1 MGPSTSRVKV
11 HNFFWGLLIKI
22 NNFCFE
28 DYVVFWLFFRVVSR
42 EVGRSGGRVA
52 GKAKIITNSAQLGL
66 GLGLSLAKRNVKT
79 DWYLPRSVM
88 PQSSQLAV
96 RMEILCSR
104 PSPRVSSGTDS
115 TATYKSRIETS
126 NLFILEKIV

>member
-1 MGPSTSRVKV
+1 M
-11 HNFFWGLLIKI
+11 
-22 NNFCFE
+22 
-28 DYVVFWLFFRVVSR
+28 
-42 EVGRSGGRVA
+42 A
-52 GKAKIITNSAQLGL
+52 GKAENISNSFQLGL

-79 DWYLPRSVM
+79 DLYLPRNVM